1 MEKLQEIEMK
11 IKDESVDGVFAISL
25 VDSPAIEEDFVA
37 LSKHSDKIE
46 LKVADDERRIAVG
59 YALIPDKRIYRRIT
73 PKGKTEPVEFNI
85 YFTKETIAQTQELY
99 MRNLNNNNA
108 TTEHEKAV
116 TDCTVIESWITED
129 EKHDKIN
136 LFNVEP
142 IVGGWAVMMKINN
155 DEVWSSVKS
164 GEYKGFSIE
173 GFYKGFEDLN
183 MQEEKPLTEEDII
196 NQLIKILENAN
207 N

>member
-46 LKVADDERRIAVG
+46 LKVADEERRIAVG

-183 MQEEKPLTEEDII
+183 MQEEKPLTEEEQLEQII
-196 NQLIKILENAN
+196 NILKG
-207 N
+207 

>member
-46 LKVADDERRIAVG
+46 LKVADEERRVAVG

-183 MQEEKPLTEEDII
+183 MQEDKPLTEEEQLEQII
-196 NQLIKILENAN
+196 NILKG
-207 N
+207 

>member
-37 LSKHSDKIE
+37 LSKHYEKIE
-46 LKVADDERRIAVG
+46 LKVADEERRIAVG

-173 GFYKGFEDLN
+173 GFYKGFENLN
-183 MQEEKPLTEEDII
+183 MQEEKPLTEEEQIQQII
-196 NQLIKILENAN
+196 NILKG
-207 N
+207 

>member
-46 LKVADDERRIAVG
+46 LKVADEERRIAVG

-183 MQEEKPLTEEDII
+183 MQEEKQPTEEEQLEQII
-196 NQLIKILENAN
+196 NILKG
-207 N
+207 

>member
-46 LKVADDERRIAVG
+46 LKVADEERRIAVG

-142 IVGGWAVMMKINN
+142 IIGGWAVMMKINN

-183 MQEEKPLTEEDII
+183 MQEEKPLTEEEQLEQII
-196 NQLIKILENAN
+196 NILKG
-207 N
+207 

>member
-46 LKVADDERRIAVG
+46 LKVADEERRIAVG

-183 MQEEKPLTEEDII
+183 MQEEKPLTEEEQIEQII
-196 NQLIKILENAN
+196 NILKG
-207 N
+207 

>member
-46 LKVADDERRIAVG
+46 LKVADEERRIAVG

-85 YFTKETIAQTQELY
+85 YFTKETITQTQELY

-142 IVGGWAVMMKINN
+142 IIGGWAVMMKINN

-173 GFYKGFEDLN
+173 GFYKGFENLN
-183 MQEEKPLTEEDII
+183 MQEEKPLTEEEQLEQII
-196 NQLIKILENAN
+196 NILKG
-207 N
+207 

>member
-37 LSKHSDKIE
+37 LSKHYEKIE
-46 LKVADDERRIAVG
+46 LKVADEERRIAVG

-183 MQEEKPLTEEDII
+183 MQEEKPLTEEEQIQQII
-196 NQLIKILENAN
+196 NILKG
-207 N
+207 

>member
-46 LKVADDERRIAVG
+46 LKVADEERRIAVG

-183 MQEEKPLTEEDII
+183 MQEDKPLTEEEQLEQII
-196 NQLIKILENAN
+196 NILKG
-207 N
+207 

>member
-46 LKVADDERRIAVG
+46 LKVADEERRIAVG

-173 GFYKGFEDLN
+173 GFYKGFENLN
-183 MQEEKPLTEEDII
+183 MQEEKPLTEEEQLEQII
-196 NQLIKILENAN
+196 NILKG
-207 N
+207 

>member
-1 MEKLQEIEMK
+1 MK

-46 LKVADDERRIAVG
+46 LKVADEERRIAVG

-73 PKGKTEPVEFNI
+73 PKGKTKPVEFNI

-183 MQEEKPLTEEDII
+183 MQEEKPLTEEEQLEQII
-196 NQLIKILENAN
+196 NILKG
-207 N
+207 

>member
-37 LSKHSDKIE
+37 LSKHSDKNE
-46 LKVADDERRIAVG
+46 RKVADEERRIAVG

-136 LFNVEP
+136 LFNIEP

-164 GEYKGFSIE
+164 GE
-173 GFYKGFEDLN
+173 
-183 MQEEKPLTEEDII
+183 
-196 NQLIKILENAN
+196 
-207 N
+207 